1 MNYAK
6 HLFIIIC
13 FLGMSACSDRNGA
26 GSPEDRETFNKTKE
40 LIQEGFAKGDVKA
53 VLALHH
59 PNVVKYF
66 GGKNIVT
73 GTEGLRKQ
81 LTDMFSYAK
90 TEFIENNIESTVFNG
105 DAVIETSI
113 FAMRAIP
120 KNGDSARVFRGR
132 SMVVYVRYK
141 DSPTGWASLREMT
154 QMD

>member
-1 MNYAK
+1 MIPAK
-6 HLFIIIC
+6 ILFVLFC
-13 FLGMSACSDRNGA
+13 FLGMSACSDRNGS
-26 GSPEDRETFNKTKE
+26 GSPEDRETFDKTKA
-40 LIQEGFAKGDVKA
+40 LILEGFTKGDVKA

-81 LTDMFSYAK
+81 LTDMFNYAK
-90 TEFIENNIESTVFNG
+90 TEFVENNIESTIFNG

-113 FAMRAIP
+113 FAMKFIP

-154 QMD
+154 QSY